1 MYAKSTFWKVFSL
14 SYSQNIDKL
23 VYIILKSSLRYTIRN
38 EGDSLIYYVKSNIT
52 YGAYDSFLL
61 YL

>member
-38 EGDSLIYYVKSNIT
+38 EGDSLIYYAKK
-52 YGAYDSFLL
+52 
-61 YL
+61 